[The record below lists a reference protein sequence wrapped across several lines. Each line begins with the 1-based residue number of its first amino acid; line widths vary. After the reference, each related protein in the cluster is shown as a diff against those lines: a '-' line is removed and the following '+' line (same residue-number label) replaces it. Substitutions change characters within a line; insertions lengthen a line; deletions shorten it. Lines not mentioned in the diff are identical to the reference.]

1 MIVTFN
7 TQSQIELNE
16 VAHLLATMGLVALMP
31 ETMKAETPP
40 QRKAKVAK
48 TEKESSV
55 IPTQPEEVSE
65 APEPSEKQVE
75 KAPTLSELKDIA
87 KTMVTKT
94 DRMTVKT
101 CIGKYGDKLT
111 DVKESDYAALKADL
125 EALA

>member
-1 MIVTFN
+1 MKVTFD
-7 TQSQIELNE
+7 TLSEKEVNE
-16 VAHLLATMGLVALMP
+16 VVDLLQNMGMVQVP
-31 ETMKAETPP
+31 VEQKAETP
-40 QRKAKVAK
+40 RKSTAKSSK
-48 TEKESSV
+48 TEKESPA

-87 KTMVTKT
+87 KTTVTKT
-94 DRMTVKT
+94 DRMTVKS

>member
-7 TQSQIELNE
+7 TQNQDEVNE
-16 VAHLLATMGLVALMP
+16 VVDLLQNMGMEHVGVMP
-31 ETMKAETPP
+31 ETKTPP
-40 QRKAKVAK
+40 QRKAKASK
-48 TEKESSV
+48 TEKESPV
-55 IPTQPEEVSE
+55 ISTQLEEVSE

-87 KTMVTKT
+87 KAMVTKT
-94 DRMTVKT
+94 DRMTVKN

-111 DVKESDYAALKADL
+111 DVQESDYAALKADL